1 MILES
6 VFGNEIAESIKQ
18 YETLD
23 YKLNKMRFVIAKEL
37 PQATKHF
44 VDGEIEPKGIKGY
57 VYRTN
62 PVMMTQD
69 INEAMIFEG
78 YKSVI
83 DFEEENGEKLMFMNP
98 YKLIAK
104 RVGLT
109 IEESD

>member
-1 MILES
+1 
-6 VFGNEIAESIKQ
+6 
-18 YETLD
+18 
-23 YKLNKMRFVIAKEL
+23 
-37 PQATKHF
+37 
-44 VDGEIEPKGIKGY
+44 
-57 VYRTN
+57 
-62 PVMMTQD
+62 MMTQD

>member
-23 YKLNKMRFVIAKEL
+23 YKLNKMRFVIAREL

-44 VDGEIEPKGIKGY
+44 DGEIEPKGIKGY

-83 DFEEENGEKLMFMNP
+83 DFEEENGEKLMFMYP